1 MFSLVEWMLFPSTQK
16 GLLHVVGCEI
26 VEGKLTTE
34 QYISDMCM
42 KVEYLLMPC
51 FCFRTKVARVSQEPS
66 TGTAVIGEMSINNG
80 EEPIQASSES
90 FWEVGKYVRTVNRID
105 NGYKLCSSLK
115 QLITS
120 RAEIERAYA
129 KQLTQWSKKWNEF
142 LDKGVYLI
150 IIKSFLLFYK

>member
-1 MFSLVEWMLFPSTQK
+1 
-16 GLLHVVGCEI
+16 
-26 VEGKLTTE
+26 
-34 QYISDMCM
+34 
-42 KVEYLLMPC
+42 MPC
-51 FCFRTKVARVSQEPS
+51 FCFRTKVARVSQEQS

-142 LDKGVYLI
+142 LDKGVFLI
-150 IIKSFLLFYK
+150 IIKSFLLYYD